1 MELDACGESRNG
13 QVQGILKKMT
23 GFGTV
28 TNIFVGGKSIGGGSE
43 TKALYDSGKLVPMME
58 KAGCEFV

>member
-28 TNIFVGGKSIGGGSE
+28 PNIFVGPKTIGGGSE
-43 TKALYDSGKLVPMME
+43 TKAVYDSGKLVPMME
-58 KAGCEFV
+58 NAGCEFV

>member
-28 TNIFVGGKSIGGGSE
+28 PNIFVGE
-43 TKALYDSGKLVPMME
+43 KALVAAPRRPLLDSGKLVPMME